1 MTQDPSTP
9 ADHDHALRVGF
20 ISAQPISNPNFLS
33 GMPYH
38 MSQALLRQGLQII
51 PLCERA
57 DTPDPLPQ
65 RLLRRLNWERRKRT
79 PPPVRKLLDNTLP
92 QRVRSNL
99 LKQVTRRSRTIQSR
113 LDALSEPSTR
123 PDILFGCCVSST
135 LYALHTDLPIVYFSD
150 ATSFILR
157 DTYPALSK
165 RGPAHI
171 QTLHDIERT
180 SVDRASAAI
189 FASPVVRD
197 SAVHD
202 LRIDPDRTHVVPM
215 GANVTP
221 DQPEL
226 VHAPAA
232 APTRDD
238 CQLLIIAADPIRKRV
253 DLALEATESLRARGI
268 NATLHIVGPGT
279 QRSSTSPAAQP
290 VGRLKLSDPTE
301 RQTHQKLL
309 RDCHI
314 QLLPSL
320 GEAFG
325 IAPIESAHFARPAI
339 VARAGGLSFVV
350 QHDQTGL
357 VIDPD
362 ADATAWADAIESL
375 INDPTRYQRLSE
387 AALHRARAEL
397 NWDAWGAAVTR
408 IIRDTLAK
416 QH

>member
-1 MTQDPSTP
+1 M
-9 ADHDHALRVGF
+9 GF
-20 ISAQPISNPNFLS
+20 ISAKPISNPNFLS

-38 MSQALLRQGLQII
+38 MSQALQRQGFEIVPI
-51 PLCERA
+51 CEHPERQP
-57 DTPDPLPQ
+57 TLTQ
-65 RLLRRLNWERRKRT
+65 RLVRRLNWERRRRT
-79 PPPVRKLLDNTLP
+79 PPPLRKLLDHTLP
-92 QRVRSNL
+92 QRARNAL
-99 LKQVTRRSRTIQSR
+99 LRKVTRRSHTIQTQI
-113 LDALSEPSTR
+113 DALTDPSTQ
-123 PDILFGCCVSST
+123 PDILFGCCISFT
-135 LYALHTDLPIVYFSD
+135 LYALHTQLPIVYFSD

-157 DTYPALSK
+157 DAYPALSK

-171 QTLHDIERT
+171 QTIHDIERT

-197 SAVHD
+197 SAIHD

-221 DQPEL
+221 DRPEL
-226 VHAPAA
+226 VHAPAPG
-232 APTRDD
+232 PTRED

-253 DLALEATESLRARGI
+253 DLALEATELLRQRGI

-290 VGRLKLSDPTE
+290 VGRLKLSDPID
-301 RQTHQKLL
+301 RQTHQRLL

-339 VARAGGLSFVV
+339 VAGAGGLSFVV

-357 VIDPD
+357 VLDPT
-362 ADATAWADAIESL
+362 ADATAWAHAIESL
-375 INDPTRYQRLSE
+375 IDDPTRYQRLSE

-397 NWDAWGAAVTR
+397 NWDAWGAAVTQ
-408 IIRDTLAK
+408 IIRDTLADRR
-416 QH
+416 